1 MVQERICG
9 DLLICSRRLLFIN
22 SFIYFN
28 DYYFINFN
36 YLSNKLFE
44 ISTLLREV
52 ILPQYDYD
60 GSPDSTKQ
68 YVHCKRYFYMYLKK
82 TVSGWKQWFWLVKY
96 IHRALAIYRADGST
110 FWLPGISRVRCTHV
124 FQLRSLFFVRS
135 VRPTNSVVSRF
146 KINFSIFTVLS
157 LNL

>member
-60 GSPDSTKQ
+60 GSPDSPKQ
-68 YVHCKRYFYMYLKK
+68 YVHCKRY
-82 TVSGWKQWFWLVKY
+82 
-96 IHRALAIYRADGST
+96 I
-110 FWLPGISRVRCTHV
+110 
-124 FQLRSLFFVRS
+124 
-135 VRPTNSVVSRF
+135 
-146 KINFSIFTVLS
+146 
-157 LNL
+157 